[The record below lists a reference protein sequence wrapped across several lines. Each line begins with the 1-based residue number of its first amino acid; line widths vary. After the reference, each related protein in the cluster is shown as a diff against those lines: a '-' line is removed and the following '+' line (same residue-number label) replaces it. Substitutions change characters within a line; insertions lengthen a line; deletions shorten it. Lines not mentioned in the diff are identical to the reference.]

1 MSLRDDNKVDYN
13 YYEYLNEL
21 DWVSHNTSQK
31 MPLKQDD
38 KLIALTKV
46 VEDLQN
52 RIEILEA
59 IEEKYWEHKL
69 NS

>member
-21 DWVSHNTSQK
+21 DWVSHNTSQRA
-31 MPLKQDD
+31 PLKQDD

-59 IEEKYWEHKL
+59 IEERYWEHKL
-69 NS
+69 DS